1 MRGFSFLLVSIGLIL
16 FFSGMQGYAQS
27 RIGYVTDMLILTFR
41 QGPGPSYE
49 VVKTLES
56 DTRLAI
62 LEEQNG
68 YYKVRL
74 SSGETGWVDQEF
86 VTFDTP
92 KAEII
97 EKMKQD
103 HTALEKQ
110 FNALSEAH
118 EQLKEQMAA
127 ITGNSGDYSQV
138 MEKNTA
144 LEQENRDLSM
154 RLETLENESENL
166 FKASMIKWFLAGFG
180 VILIGWILGQ
190 TVSGESRRRR
200 SLLD

>member
-1 MRGFSFLLVSIGLIL
+1 MRGFSILFIGLIL
-16 FFSGMQGYAQS
+16 LFSGMPGYAQS

-49 VVKTLES
+49 VLKTLES

-74 SSGETGWVDQEF
+74 SSGETGWVDQQF

-92 KAEII
+92 KADII

-103 HTALEKQ
+103 HAALEKQ
-110 FNALSEAH
+110 FSALSEAH

-127 ITGNSGDYSQV
+127 INGNSGDLSQI
-138 MEKNTA
+138 MEKNKT
-144 LEQENRDLSM
+144 LEQENQNLSM
-154 RLETLENESENL
+154 RLDTMENESENL
-166 FKASMIKWFLAGFG
+166 FKTRMIKWFLAGFG